1 MSSNVA
7 NAITAP
13 TGRSGENKAKVFL
26 VPMPAAGIEP
36 TSPDWECGAVPTS
49 LRRSGY
55 VSVVTFSLKKYLL
68 LSMHRLRWCNTIQSV
83 SPRDVWLCAAPAA
96 LPESV

>member
-1 MSSNVA
+1 
-7 NAITAP
+7 
-13 TGRSGENKAKVFL
+13 
-26 VPMPAAGIEP
+26 MPAAGLEP
-36 TSPDWECGAVPTS
+36 RSPDWECGAVPTS

-83 SPRDVWLCAAPAA
+83 SPRDVWL
-96 LPESV
+96 